1 MAVYHNIVIRCSL
14 ASQITEFI
22 AGIFRFLLRR
32 HARSLRRSYFLVF
45 AIVIVFCWLFGLE
58 NQRYKENNQ
67 FIHLSK
73 ISSSLF

>member
-45 AIVIVFCWLFGLE
+45 AIVFLLAVWFGKPTL
-58 NQRYKENNQ
+58 
-67 FIHLSK
+67 
-73 ISSSLF
+73 